1 MKRCPSICET
11 GDHHYLRLNLGLQ
24 GFQVFNDL
32 VTGWCS
38 KNDDASVVLPTAVRD
53 FVERFDAGA
62 YAELAIPSQR
72 KRRVGMKAPRKKH
85 GSEDPGPGQR
95 ELRSTANGGAC

>member
-24 GFQVFNDL
+24 GVQVFNDL
-32 VTGWCS
+32 VTGWCN
-38 KNDDASVVLPTAVRD
+38 KNDDTSVVPPTAVQD

-62 YAELAIPSQR
+62 YAELAITSHR
-72 KRRVGMKAPRKKH
+72 KRRVGMKAPRKNTVVKTLAP
-85 GSEDPGPGQR
+85 GSESGKVRP
-95 ELRSTANGGAC
+95 TATHV